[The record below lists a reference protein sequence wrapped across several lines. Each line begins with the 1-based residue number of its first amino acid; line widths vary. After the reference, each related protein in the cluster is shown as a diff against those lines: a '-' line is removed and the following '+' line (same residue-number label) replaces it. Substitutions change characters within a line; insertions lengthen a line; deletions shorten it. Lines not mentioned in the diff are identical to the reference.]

1 MMDATTPVCFLVV
14 HESFLGRVMFE
25 AFSVKASDAEG
36 SPSADPCL
44 HHSFLIWEQ
53 LHFEVQAEFCLGFRD
68 TRFGSGLICW
78 VRVHIWQVCNVLFL
92 QFLFMSLG
100 RQLKVG
106 VPNVFR
112 KCSERVPN
120 VLRTCSESDPNVTSK
135 ARGIRSF
142 KLT

>member
-1 MMDATTPVCFLVV
+1 MLTSFFPDMGTVALRSAGRILFRVSRHKVRIWIDLLGAGSYLASLQRVVFAIFIHEFGATV
-14 HESFLGRVMFE
+14 ESWCSER
-25 AFSVKASDAEG
+25 
-36 SPSADPCL
+36 
-44 HHSFLIWEQ
+44 
-53 LHFEVQAEFCLGFRD
+53 
-68 TRFGSGLICW
+68 
-78 VRVHIWQVCNVLFL
+78 
-92 QFLFMSLG
+92 
-100 RQLKVG
+100 